1 MAAAAAIVVVV
12 AVRWTTTTTTT
23 ATAAAAV
30 VVATATT
37 TTVRRVGRWR
47 TPYVLVRVLVR
58 VFVRERG
65 WSVARVVV
73 SKMKS
78 DSKPLL
84 TAQAEKANHYT

>member
-1 MAAAAAIVVVV
+1 MTVAAIAVVV
-12 AVRWTTTTTTT
+12 AVTTTVTT
-23 ATAAAAV
+23 AV

-37 TTVRRVGRWR
+37 TVIETVHRVGRWR
-47 TPYVLVRVLVR
+47 TPYVLVR

>member
-1 MAAAAAIVVVV
+1 MATIAVVV
-12 AVRWTTTTTTT
+12 AVTVV
-23 ATAAAAV
+23 AA
-30 VVATATT
+30 VATATT
-37 TTVRRVGRWR
+37 TVTVIETVRRVGRWR
-47 TPYVLVRVLVR
+47 TPYVLVR

>member
-1 MAAAAAIVVVV
+1 MAAIAVVV
-12 AVRWTTTTTTT
+12 AVRITTT
-23 ATAAAAV
+23 ATTTAVAAAA
-30 VVATATT
+30 AATT
-37 TTVRRVGRWR
+37 TTVIETVRRVGRWR
-47 TPYVLVRVLVR
+47 TPYVLLVR

>member
-1 MAAAAAIVVVV
+1 MNAVTVATVAVVV
-12 AVRWTTTTTTT
+12 AVTTTIT
-23 ATAAAAV
+23 V
-30 VVATATT
+30 VVATTGTT
-37 TTVRRVGRWR
+37 KTRTRTVTVIETVRRVGRWR
-47 TPYVLVRVLVR
+47 IPYVLVR

>member
-1 MAAAAAIVVVV
+1 MATIAVVV
-12 AVRWTTTTTTT
+12 AVTVV
-23 ATAAAAV
+23 AA
-30 VVATATT
+30 VATATT
-37 TTVRRVGRWR
+37 TVTVTVIETVRRVGRWR
-47 TPYVLVRVLVR
+47 TPYVLVR

>member
-1 MAAAAAIVVVV
+1 MAV
-12 AVRWTTTTTTT
+12 AV
-23 ATAAAAV
+23 AV
-30 VVATATT
+30 
-37 TTVRRVGRWR
+37 TVTVIETVCHVGRWR
-47 TPYVLVRVLVR
+47 IPYVLVR

-65 WSVARVVV
+65 WSARVVV